1 MTIIKKITSNNWFY
15 IVSLSLAI
23 NSCVSP
29 SKIVQASNNCKLIDI
44 DITEYKLSAINSEIA
59 NSEIQNFFES
69 NYKYDVL
76 NYEGQSGES
85 DYSIERWYYKS
96 SDVLVHIK
104 IINEKKSIN
113 EINIIENDLKI
124 LFEKLESQSFNK
136 DCGGCYGC
144 SHGLLLIKNKDFFFK
159 YHYVGDFHEDLNQI
173 EKNKIINSI
182 EILNFFKNQ

>member
-1 MTIIKKITSNNWFY
+1 MTIIKKVTSSNWFY
-15 IVSLSLAI
+15 IISLSLAI

-44 DITEYKLSAINSEIA
+44 DITEYKLSSIKNEVA
-59 NSEIQNFFES
+59 NSEIENFFES

-96 SDVLVHIK
+96 SDVFVHVK
-104 IINEKKSIN
+104 IVNEEKSIT
-113 EINIIENDLKI
+113 EINIVENDLKN
-124 LFEKLESQSFNK
+124 LFKKLESQSYTK
-136 DCGGCYGC
+136 YCDGCYGC
-144 SHGLLLIKNKDFFFK
+144 DIGLLLIKNKEFFFK
-159 YHYVGDFHEDLNQI
+159 YHYVGNFHKDLNQT

-182 EILNFFKNQ
+182 DILNFLKNQ